1 MWQPRPVSY
10 APPPPGPWP
19 YPVPPKEPRATTA
32 LILGLIGVI
41 GGWLCCLPVVVS
53 PVAVVYGKKSL
64 NAIREQPH
72 LGGHGEAMA
81 GFILGICGTVL
92 IAFAVLVVAGLV
104 MWWAAD
110 PITFWA
116 FWAD

>member
-1 MWQPRPVSY
+1 MWQPRLVSY

-32 LILGLIGVI
+32 LILGLVGVI
-41 GGWLCCLPVVVS
+41 GGWMCCLPVVVS
-53 PVAVVYGKKSL
+53 PVAIVYGRKSL

-81 GFILGICGTVL
+81 GFILGICGTALIVL
-92 IAFAVLVVAGLV
+92 AVAILGALGA
-104 MWWAAD
+104 WWIAD
-110 PITFWA
+110 PIGFISFWES
-116 FWAD
+116 